1 MFVCHCRGV
10 TDGTVRA
17 AIEAGAV
24 SMEQLAERCEAGS
37 GCGGCCGALRR
48 LLLEYGLVGAA

>member
-17 AIEAGAV
+17 TIEDGAV
-24 SMEQLAERCEAGS
+24 SLAELAERCAAGS

-48 LLLEYGLVGAA
+48 LLAEYGLAGAA